1 MEILIYIFK
10 ISFLISIIFV
20 LYKLYSFF
28 KVSKLTIAKAFLI
41 NIALMNLLWFL
52 VFLWAFLSEITPLTI
67 NNNINS
73 FKFIYDTITY
83 FVQWSVPI
91 SFFVFIYLIFKRKP
105 SKFQYRDLLVPA
117 ILVVAPKVAVW
128 IEILIFETNYLL
140 HNLYATTD
148 LLIIIAMILASIY
161 LKYRASQLSKNKIN
175 ISINHLSLIYFIP
188 YLIAFILTII
198 FRLIKI
204 PIELSTI
211 INLSLIIIFNLGI
224 ALWINKYR
232 QVFVQH
238 YIELEV
244 KTSSK
249 LEMFMSNYEIT
260 VRELDVIKLICNGK
274 TNKEIADQLFIS
286 ISTVKDHNYNIYQK
300 LSIKNR
306 TQLMKLYFE
315 FQDNLQ

>member
-1 MEILIYIFK
+1 
-10 ISFLISIIFV
+10 
-20 LYKLYSFF
+20 
-28 KVSKLTIAKAFLI
+28 
-41 NIALMNLLWFL
+41 MNLLWFL
-52 VFLWAFLSEITPLTI
+52 VFLWAFLREIAPLTI
-67 NNNINS
+67 NDNINS

-91 SFFVFIYLIFKRKP
+91 SFFAFIYLILNTIP
-105 SKFQYRDLLVPA
+105 SKFQYRHLLVPA
-117 ILVVAPKVAVW
+117 ILVVAPKVAAW
-128 IEILIFETNYLL
+128 IEIMVFETNYLL

-175 ISINHLSLIYFIP
+175 ISINYLSLIYFIP

-198 FRLIKI
+198 IRLIKI
-204 PIELSTI
+204 PFEFSTI
-211 INLSLIIIFNLGI
+211 INLFLIILFNVGI
-224 ALWINKYR
+224 ALWVNKYR
-232 QVFVQH
+232 QVFIHH
-238 YIELEV
+238 YNELEV

-249 LEMFMSNYEIT
+249 LEMFVSNYEIT